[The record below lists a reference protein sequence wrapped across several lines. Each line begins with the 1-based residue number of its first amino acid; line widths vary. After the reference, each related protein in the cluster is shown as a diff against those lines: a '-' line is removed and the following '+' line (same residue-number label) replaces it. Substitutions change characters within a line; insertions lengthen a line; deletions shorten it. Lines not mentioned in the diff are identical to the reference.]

1 MKACFANILRHEAAK
16 CFTNRWYVLA
26 LGICVAF
33 GVVSALGSWG
43 YVRGVLVPFG
53 DLTSNM
59 SCFANGM
66 IANCNASLAATI
78 FFYTAPAIVCI
89 PYAWSYHTER
99 LSGYDAQVALRV
111 PAGMRMAA
119 KAMATFLSGCSLM
132 AAALVVNA
140 VLLACLLPAWVPI
153 IEEWDIL
160 GIFYDSLFTGLFYT
174 HPLAY
179 LVAYGCMDACICGVW
194 ACFVASLSWATRN
207 RSALLLVSSLLALS
221 VMGERTGGLEHV
233 RMAALGL
240 RSAWWVC
247 RCVRVAALV
256 VVEIL
261 ALVLAVCAWSAAH
274 GQELTWS
281 LHRSLFYFEGVSV
294 RPDVAFPLSGVSFF
308 ISCALAV
315 LALAQIQQVVAWFSQ
330 VAVALIASCG
340 FLIAS
345 SYARA
350 SALFAN
356 ALMAARWEGAST
368 QAVSMPEA
376 LLVACVLACV
386 LLSVGWAACRR
397 RDLME
402 KGSSQ

>member
-1 MKACFANILRHEAAK
+1 MKTCFANVLRHEAAK

-33 GVVSALGSWG
+33 GVVSALESWG

-207 RSALLLVSSLLALS
+207 RSALLVLPYLLLLGWQYVTKQLVGIFDIIGFSVNIIDDMQGTFYVARSDFLS
-221 VMGERTGGLEHV
+221 
-233 RMAALGL
+233 
-240 RSAWWVC
+240 
-247 RCVRVAALV
+247 
-256 VVEIL
+256 I
-261 ALVLAVCAWSAAH
+261 AV
-274 GQELTWS
+274 Q
-281 LHRSLFYFEGVSV
+281 
-294 RPDVAFPLSGVSFF
+294 
-308 ISCALAV
+308 LAV
-315 LALAQIQQVVAWFSQ
+315 LAGAAWLGWRTLAK
-330 VAVALIASCG
+330 
-340 FLIAS
+340 
-345 SYARA
+345 R
-350 SALFAN
+350 
-356 ALMAARWEGAST
+356 E
-368 QAVSMPEA
+368 
-376 LLVACVLACV
+376 VL
-386 LLSVGWAACRR
+386 
-397 RDLME
+397 
-402 KGSSQ
+402 